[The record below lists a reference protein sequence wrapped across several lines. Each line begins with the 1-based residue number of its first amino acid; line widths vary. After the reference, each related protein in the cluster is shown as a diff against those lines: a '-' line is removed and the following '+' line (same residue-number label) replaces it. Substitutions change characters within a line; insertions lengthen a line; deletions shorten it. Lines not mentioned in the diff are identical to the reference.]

1 MTFDQLFHQLDQH
14 SDRLPL
20 GWLTE
25 RLGKLEF
32 DWAELEPYVKFSPDT
47 YRRNLLRAGRAYH
60 ALILC
65 WRNGQRSPIHD
76 HFGSSCAVRVL
87 RGTCTETIFQRT
99 EAGHVYPTET
109 HKLPEDYCCGSQ
121 DRDIHQ
127 ISNIEP
133 NGDLVTLHVYS
144 PPLLVMG
151 KYSLT
156 GNERTEFVEQVHS
169 FAEGAGI

>member
-1 MTFDQLFHQLDQH
+1 MTLTELFKELDRH
-14 SDRLPL
+14 GERVPL
-20 GWLTE
+20 GWLAG
-25 RLGKLEF
+25 RLRALEI
-32 DWAELEPYVKFSPDT
+32 DWAELEPYVKFSLDT
-47 YRRNLLRAGRAYH
+47 YRRNLLRAGPAYH
-60 ALILC
+60 ALLLC

-99 EAGHVYPTET
+99 ESGHVYPTET
-109 HKLPEDYCCGSQ
+109 HKLPEGFCCGSQ

-133 NGDLVTLHVYS
+133 AGDLVTLHVYS

-156 GNERTEFVEQVHS
+156 DGERTEFVEQVHS